1 MRKGARRGCDGRR
14 VMRIERCVE
23 KGQKGRGGNVDERSV
38 KRARKREDRRETEWC
53 AHAKKGPA

>member
-14 VMRIERCVE
+14 VMRIERRR
-23 KGQKGRGGNVDERSV
+23 GRREEAETLMRGAWRERE
-38 KRARKREDRRETEWC
+38 REGERRETEWC